1 MQQVARPTLKQWKW
15 LFLMSVF
22 GFLSFLFSVLAIRLG
37 ASPGDV
43 ASLQSV
49 NVVVAAVLGRLF
61 LNERLGPIHLLSLL
75 CSVGGAVL
83 ISKPEFI
90 FGGSDEGGAQ
100 GALARLGLAFAPMSG
115 FFLASAFVC
124 TRKMGTINMWILP
137 ACTMAISIVGF
148 FVMPYIV

>member
-49 NVVVAAVLGRLF
+49 NLVVAAVLGRLF
-61 LNERLGPIHLLSLL
+61 LNERLGPAHLVSLL
-75 CSVGGAVL
+75 CSVCGAVL

-90 FGGSDEGGAQ
+90 FGGSDEEAGGAS
-100 GALARLGLAFAPMSG
+100 ARFGLVFAPISG
-115 FFLASAFVC
+115 FFLGSAFVC
-124 TRKMGTINMWILP
+124 
-137 ACTMAISIVGF
+137 
-148 FVMPYIV
+148 